1 MCLQPTLRL
10 IEELALDQ
18 STLAWADDISFAT
31 ELDEL
36 DDKMLKINQTE

>member
-18 STLAWADDISFAT
+18 STLACADDIDIAT
-31 ELDEL
+31 EL
-36 DDKMLKINQTE
+36 DDKMLKINQTEWN